1 MKDCLVMGFSQGGIM
16 TFELGNSYKECLGA
30 LAILSGRIM
39 EQTIINNESLKQTP
53 IFISHGDQDDVLPV
67 TNFYQSKTYLQ
78 NNNYLFEAH
87 ELMGDTHTISP
98 KAMNLLQE
106 FIKKNL

>member
-1 MKDCLVMGFSQGGIM
+1 MGFSQGGMM
-16 TFELGNSYKECLGA
+16 TFELGNFCQERLGA

-39 EQTIINNESLKQTP
+39 EQTIINNEKLKQTP

-67 TNFYQSKTYLQ
+67 TNFYQSKKYLKK
-78 NNNYLFEAH
+78 NKCLFEAH

-98 KAMNLLQE
+98 KAINLLQE
-106 FIKKNL
+106 FIKKYL